1 MDDNCKLIEQV
12 ITYYHFDLLPQHV
25 IHVQY
30 DDNNAEV
37 SK

>member
-12 ITYYHFDLLPQHV
+12 ITYYHFDLLPQHCNT

-30 DDNNAEV
+30 DDNNA
-37 SK
+37 

>member
-12 ITYYHFDLLPQHV
+12 IHITILIYFLNIV

-30 DDNNAEV
+30 DDNNA
-37 SK
+37 